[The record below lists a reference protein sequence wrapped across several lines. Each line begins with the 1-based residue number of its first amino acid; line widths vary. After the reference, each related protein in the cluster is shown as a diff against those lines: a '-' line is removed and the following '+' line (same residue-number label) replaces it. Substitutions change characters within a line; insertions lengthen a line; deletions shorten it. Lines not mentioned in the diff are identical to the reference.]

1 MDDSDDKA
9 MKSPG
14 PVRLSKKENDEII
27 QRVARPSWRSPLY
40 WWLIENHDE
49 LRQAEFN
56 TGRGVTWTDI
66 CARLAELGITLADGR
81 PVKPSTARINW
92 QRVRKEVARLE
103 QRRARELAEQE
114 ARRAADPRRNMPSR
128 FGKNFSPGPPLSDV
142 QPPRHSGQLIVAPA
156 ASRAIAPSTGHLT
169 LDEQMAMGL
178 QLSTAL
184 GVVVTEIS
192 RITKLPDAVEDFEFH
207 PNGIIKSK
215 QTGWSSALETKQQQN
230 KLSGRPI
237 NDDTDKMYRK
247 CGLEIEKL

>member
-1 MDDSDDKA
+1 MTVDEVPDKPSDRQRSSKRSIDNLLQLV
-9 MKSPG
+9 
-14 PVRLSKKENDEII
+14 VRSD
-27 QRVARPSWRSPLY
+27 QRSSLF
-40 WWLIENHDE
+40 WWLFEHYDE
-49 LRQAEFN
+49 LRRAE
-56 TGRGVTWTDI
+56 
-66 CARLAELGITLADGR
+66 AESRLGIPWRRFCKEFPALGITVVGGK
-81 PVKPSTARINW
+81 PVTRQNAAQTW

-169 LDEQMAMGL
+169 LNEQMARGL